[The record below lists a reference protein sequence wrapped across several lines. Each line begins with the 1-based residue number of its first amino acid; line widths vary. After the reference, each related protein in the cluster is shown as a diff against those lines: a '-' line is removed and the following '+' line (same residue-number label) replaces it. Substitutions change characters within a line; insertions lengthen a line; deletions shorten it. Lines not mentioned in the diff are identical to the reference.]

1 MKNGSST
8 HPVGRTRRWPDQK
21 GPGRRDAYT
30 LAELMVAVTILGLG
44 LFGLMSAMSFIGERN
59 REASQR
65 MLAASIG
72 SEILELFKA
81 QPFSQIANST
91 VAAPVYLKEVPGGGP
106 DAKWRVPAFNSW
118 ASIPVEDVTPAVASA
133 PATVPDKLPN
143 GLWRADFVDDP
154 LTPTLRQITVTL
166 QWQPRAGANQRVV
179 SLSTSTTVCQYFPS
193 L

>member
-1 MKNGSST
+1 
-8 HPVGRTRRWPDQK
+8 
-21 GPGRRDAYT
+21 
-30 LAELMVAVTILGLG
+30 MVAVTILGLG
-44 LFGLMSAMSFIGERN
+44 LFGLMSAMSFIGHRN

-81 QPFSQIANST
+81 QPLSQIANSM
-91 VAAPVYLKEVPGGGP
+91 VATPVYLKEVPGGGP

-118 ASIPVEDVTPAVASA
+118 ATIPVEDVTPAVAGA
-133 PATVPDKLPN
+133 PATVPDKLLN

-154 LTPTLRQITVTL
+154 LTPPLRQITVTL
-166 QWQPRAGANQRVV
+166 QWQPRNGANQRVV
-179 SLSTSTTVCQYFPS
+179 SLITSTTVCQYFPS